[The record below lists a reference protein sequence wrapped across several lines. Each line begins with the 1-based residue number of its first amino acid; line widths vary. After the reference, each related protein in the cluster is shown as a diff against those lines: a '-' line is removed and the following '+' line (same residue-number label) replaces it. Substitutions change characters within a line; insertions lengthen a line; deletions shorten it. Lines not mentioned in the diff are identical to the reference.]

1 MVVASDNCQRMKSYL
16 IYDRIILLL
25 LLIKHRKLEFSALNA
40 LFFEMIFQ

>member
-1 MVVASDNCQRMKSYL
+1 MVVASDDSQRMKFYL

-25 LLIKHRKLEFSALNA
+25 LLIKHRKLEFNVLNA